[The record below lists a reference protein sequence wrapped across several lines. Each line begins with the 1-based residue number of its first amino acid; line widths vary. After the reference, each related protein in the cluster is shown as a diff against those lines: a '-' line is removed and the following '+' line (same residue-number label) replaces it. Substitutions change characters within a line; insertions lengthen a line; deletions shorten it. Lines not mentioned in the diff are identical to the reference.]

1 MKLPLQ
7 PVSVACYEKSFCALH
22 TVRIS
27 TKTHTGHFVC
37 WRFSGSICNAM
48 AVAGERPLQDLPS
61 RKRFDK
67 RLGRRGEEIN
77 TGGTHDF
84 LDPKMKSAA
93 VEHTHKCEQPTGSAE
108 VLTSIQRAICRQRQ
122 EGSCKE
128 PLSNSG

>member
-1 MKLPLQ
+1 MK
-7 PVSVACYEKSFCALH
+7 
-22 TVRIS
+22 
-27 TKTHTGHFVC
+27 
-37 WRFSGSICNAM
+37 
-48 AVAGERPLQDLPS
+48 
-61 RKRFDK
+61 
-67 RLGRRGEEIN
+67 
-77 TGGTHDF
+77 HDF